1 MSGLCYWYCV
11 IIIWNSVNLC
21 DKNVD
26 SAVYIVFFKCYYC
39 QVVENSIILV
49 SSMINIRGVDLQI
62 SIKTRI

>member
-1 MSGLCYWYCV
+1 M
-11 IIIWNSVNLC
+11 WNSVNLY

-26 SAVYIVFFKCYYC
+26 SAVYIVCFFKCYYC

-49 SSMINIRGVDLQI
+49 SSMINIRGDLQI